1 MIYFIQID
9 RLYEWKANRHKD
21 VQDVIESQMP
31 NTKMEFDKRAQEVRK
46 HPSIFSCAFCLNSIF
61 RL

>member
-21 VQDVIESQMP
+21 VQDVIASQAP
-31 NTKMEFDKRAQEVRK
+31 NTKMEFDKRSQEVRFQCFVVVLTN
-46 HPSIFSCAFCLNSIF
+46 SSCSSL
-61 RL
+61 